1 MAGLLVQVLSLGRLS
16 EDLDSDQR
24 WKLWHI
30 HPEID
35 FHKESAAMAPKRREE
50 STLSKLAT
58 KL

>member
-1 MAGLLVQVLSLGRLS
+1 VTNKM
-16 EDLDSDQR
+16 
-24 WKLWHI
+24 I
-30 HPEID
+30 YTCPMHPEID